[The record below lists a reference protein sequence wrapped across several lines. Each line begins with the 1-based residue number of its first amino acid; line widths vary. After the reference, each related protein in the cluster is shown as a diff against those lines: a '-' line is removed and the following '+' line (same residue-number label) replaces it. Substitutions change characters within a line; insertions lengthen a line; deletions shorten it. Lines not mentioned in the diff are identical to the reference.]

1 MVVRERLLLAL
12 GALSKSSLAS
22 PEEFRVI
29 NYKSPTGKK
38 KENFL
43 VTCPLDMYLILMS
56 FDDKQGS

>member
-29 NYKSPTGKK
+29 NYKSPTKKK
-38 KENFL
+38 KENFFG
-43 VTCPLDMYLILMS
+43 DMLT
-56 FDDKQGS
+56 

>member
-29 NYKSPTGKK
+29 NYKSPTKK
-38 KENFL
+38 KKRTFL
-43 VTCPLDMYLILMS
+43 VTCSLDIYLTVMS

>member
-1 MVVRERLLLAL
+1 MVRERLLLAL

-29 NYKSPTGKK
+29 NYKSPTKK

-43 VTCPLDMYLILMS
+43 VTCPLDMYLTVMS